1 MRVRPDWPHDTWHW
15 RTTPSKHET
24 VWLLQMGEQVHFKS
38 ILYLQHWWADELLI
52 AIACVHLQN
61 TTEDLNG
68 YFWGG
73 ADIETRPELQN
84 NVRFFLELTVVQSDE
99 KYSLNHMIDV
109 KLLTELLSWAEGPTD
124 LCHRVII
131 VINTVWYRVLW
142 LWLAISRVL
151 HYNTKYIVMKTYK
164 VKKTMMFLF
173 STDMNSTHV
182 AEQTVVVFSE
192 PMQTAEHQPRS

>member
-1 MRVRPDWPHDTWHW
+1 MVIF
-15 RTTPSKHET
+15 
-24 VWLLQMGEQVHFKS
+24 G
-38 ILYLQHWWADELLI
+38 
-52 AIACVHLQN
+52 
-61 TTEDLNG
+61 
-68 YFWGG
+68 GG

-109 KLLTELLSWAEGPTD
+109 KLLTELLSWAEGATD